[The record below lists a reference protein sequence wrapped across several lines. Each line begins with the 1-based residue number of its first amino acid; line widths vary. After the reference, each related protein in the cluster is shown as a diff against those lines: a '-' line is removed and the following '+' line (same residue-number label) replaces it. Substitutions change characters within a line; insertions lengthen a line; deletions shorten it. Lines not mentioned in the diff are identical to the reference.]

1 MRNSAPG
8 LRLLWTLLLL
18 LALAS
23 TASAAL
29 AAAPNEALPRDVQ
42 RALAGSGLPL
52 ASFGVHVQPV
62 DSPRALATLNAEA
75 PYVLASTAKIVTT
88 LAALDLLGTQYRWR
102 THAFVTGPIHQ
113 GRLLGDL
120 LIAGGGN
127 SRLSSAELLAWM
139 QRMREQGLADVAGD
153 ILVDRSAFRLSEDD
167 HRHTPVPG
175 PGRPH
180 HVWPDGL
187 TLDQGVLHVQVQIA
201 NRGALADVQ
210 TVPPLAGVPVVNKV
224 AASVKSG
231 GGCSAGA
238 RWQANKAGEQQ
249 LVVEGRVSPGCA
261 LRELAVIPPQQADY
275 VPHAIAGL
283 WAQAGGRLGGRVRVV
298 DLSGGDQQ
306 RSRLPTSAT
315 DGEPLLPWS
324 THLSDPLPV
333 LVREM
338 NKSSNNLAARHLML
352 SMARGFPLKAASL
365 LAAQQ
370 RVQAWLQ
377 RQGLAG
383 DDIALENG
391 SGLSR
396 EERGKPRALV
406 QLLVNAW
413 QSKDAK
419 TFVDSLPVA
428 GVDGTLQHRLRHGL
442 ATGRAFLKTG
452 TLLDARA
459 LAGYVQ
465 GASGRYYAVAAL
477 VNHPNAG
484 RATPALDALIEWVAK
499 NG

>member
-8 LRLLWTLLLL
+8 PRWLWPLLLL
-18 LALAS
+18 LPLWWTEARAQV
-23 TASAAL
+23 AD
-29 AAAPNEALPRDVQ
+29 ALPRDVQ
-42 RALAGSGLPL
+42 RALAGSGLPM

-62 DSPRALATLNAEA
+62 DSTRVLATLNAEA

-88 LAALDLLGTQYRWR
+88 LAALDLLGPQYRWR
-102 THAFVTGPIHQ
+102 THAFVTGPIQQ

-127 SRLSSAELLAWM
+127 ARLSSTELLSWL
-139 QRMREQGLADVAGD
+139 QSMRAQGLVEVAGD
-153 ILVDRSAFRLSEDD
+153 ILIDRSAFRLSDDD

-180 HVWPDGL
+180 HVWPDAL
-187 TLDQGVLHVQVQIA
+187 TLDQGVLHVQVQA
-201 NRGALADVQ
+201 ARGALADVQ
-210 TVPPLAGVPVVNKV
+210 TMPPLVGVSLVNKV
-224 AASVKSG
+224 AASAKA
-231 GGCSAGA
+231 GCSAGA
-238 RWQANKAGEQQ
+238 RWQQNKAGEQQ
-249 LVVEGRVSPGCA
+249 LVVEGRFGAGCGM
-261 LRELAVIPPQQADY
+261 RELAVIPPQQADY
-275 VPHAIAGL
+275 VPRAVGGL
-283 WAQAGGRLGGRVRVV
+283 WAQAGGRLGGRVRLV

-306 RSRLPTSAT
+306 RSRLPTSSA
-315 DGEPLLPWS
+315 DGSSLLPWS
-324 THLSDPLPV
+324 THLSEPLPV

-365 LAAQQ
+365 SAAQQ
-370 RVQAWLQ
+370 SVQGWLQ

-413 QSKDAK
+413 QSKEAK

-428 GVDGTLQHRLRHGL
+428 GVDGTLAHRMQHGL

-465 GASGRYYAVAAL
+465 GASGRFYAVAAL
-477 VNHPNAG
+477 VNHPNAS